1 MEERIQKVLA
11 KAGISSRREAERMI
25 LEGRVT
31 VNGKV
36 LNSMGL
42 KVDPS
47 KDHIRVDGKRLS
59 DYEPKVAIILNKPLG
74 YLSTVKDPLGRPTVM
89 DLLRNVKWRVYPVG
103 RLDFDSE
110 GLMLLTNDGEL
121 AYRLTH
127 PKFEIP
133 RTYLVKVKGIPEERK
148 LKSLK
153 KGIMLDDGK
162 AKVVSI
168 QVLNR
173 RERNSWL
180 KVEVR
185 EGRNRLIKRIFDVI
199 GHPVLKLKRI
209 KFGPIH
215 LGNLMPGQFRY
226 LQPSEMMR
234 LKEEGLKITK

>member
-36 LNSMGL
+36 LNSLGI
-42 KVDPS
+42 KVDLS

-59 DYEPKVAIILNKPLG
+59 GFEPKVALILNKPRR
-74 YLSTVKDPLGRPTVM
+74 YLSTVKDSLGRPTVM
-89 DLLRNVKWRVYPVG
+89 DLLKNVKWRVYPVG

-110 GLMLLTNDGEL
+110 GLLLFTNDGEL
-121 AYRLTH
+121 AYSLTH

-133 RTYLVKVKGIPEERK
+133 RTYLVKVKGIPEEKK
-148 LKSLK
+148 LKSLI
-153 KGIMLDDGK
+153 KGIRLEDGE
-162 AKVVSI
+162 AKVASI

-180 KVEVR
+180 RVEVR
-185 EGRNRLIKRIFDVI
+185 EGRNRLIRRMFDVI

-209 KFGPIH
+209 KFGSIH
-215 LGNLMPGQFRY
+215 LGNLLSGQFRY
-226 LQPSEMMR
+226 LEQSELMR
-234 LKEEGLKITK
+234 LKEESLKGM